1 METDNTLSLA
11 ESVEEIL
18 SLIKAR
24 ETILE
29 IYKTDKIENHYL
41 YMVAVS
47 FQIAIK
53 RLADRVQDATR

>member
-1 METDNTLSLA
+1 METDNTLSLTECA
-11 ESVEEIL
+11 DEIL